1 MSAASCFCSIA
12 SCPLPMARPG
22 GMRGA
27 IESAALAVWQ
37 ALACR
42 IHTTSLADVSDPPQI
57 SPQRPCAF
65 RRATVQ
71 LIFVI
76 FISLGTRRAKCKITV
91 SDGSWLEFASKNC
104 FSKPCS
110 PPRQETQFRFFFNF
124 HDIDMNMQIEFV
136 SICSIYGPLR
146 NRILAHDLCTFMI
159 QGPSCK
165 ALFIQNTCIF
175 IRRSV

>member
-1 MSAASCFCSIA
+1 MSNPHHKSCRCLRPSSNLPPA
-12 SCPLPMARPG
+12 PLRIPPG
-22 GMRGA
+22 RA
-27 IESAALAVWQ
+27 K
-37 ALACR
+37 
-42 IHTTSLADVSDPPQI
+42 TTVE
-57 SPQRPCAF
+57 
-65 RRATVQ
+65 